1 MFRLSVFHHFFPG
14 EEVDGAAQVGIPFV
28 PVGRTVIALCV
39 AVDNLFAALTEDV
52 DIFLSNR
59 LADLHVGAVHC
70 SEGQRAVQHEL
81 HVSCSGGFL

>member
-39 AVDNLFAALTEDV
+39 AVDNLFAALTEDA
-52 DIFLSNR
+52 DIFLSHR
-59 LADLHVGAVHC
+59 HAELPLGA
-70 SEGQRAVQHEL
+70 
-81 HVSCSGGFL
+81 